1 MRQLTT
7 TDHSRESAGLTY
19 VYPVVSRRSGG
30 LSIGINL
37 NPNNACNW
45 RCVYCQVPNLARG
58 AAPDIDEEQLRGEL
72 RGLLNDIL
80 LGDFY
85 ERFQMPNEQRTIKD
99 IAISGNGEPTSCKT
113 FDRIVELI
121 GAVCGEFGLLGKIK
135 LVLITNGSLM
145 HKPVVQEGLGR
156 WSELGG
162 EVWFKVDSA
171 TAEGLLRINQ
181 VNLAPETVRR
191 NLEICARLCPTR
203 IQTCLFAFDGKPPSE
218 AELDAYLDF
227 LAELKRRSVPIRG
240 ILLYGLARPS
250 LQEQAPRLS
259 ALPETFLNE
268 IAEAIRA
275 LGITVR
281 VNR

>member
-1 MRQLTT
+1 MRRLSP
-7 TDHSRESAGLTY
+7 TDHSRDSAGLTY
-19 VYPVVSRRSGG
+19 VYPVLSRRSGG

-58 AAPDIDEEQLRGEL
+58 AAPDIGEDLLRDELL
-72 RGLLNDIL
+72 GLLNDIL

-145 HKPVVQEGLGR
+145 HKPAVQEGLKR
-156 WSELGG
+156 WSEFGG

-171 TAEGLLRINQ
+171 TAEGMLRINQ

-191 NLEICARLCPTR
+191 NLEICAQLCPTW
-203 IQTCLFAFDGKPPSE
+203 IQTCLFAFDGEPPSG
-218 AELDAYLDF
+218 AERRAYLDF
-227 LAELKRRSVPIRG
+227 LADLKRRDVPIRG

-250 LQEQAPRLS
+250 MQEQAPRLS
-259 ALPETFLNE
+259 ALPEAFLNE
-268 IAEAIRA
+268 FAEAIRA
-275 LGITVR
+275 FGITVR